1 MLWKQVEHFIKTI
14 SNAAYCLKYQMI
26 ILMGTIDKMFFFFS
40 LKIIFMCKKVF
51 GKVKVFCLHLL
62 LSSTD
67 TCVSGIHKGQKKT
80 QNCLEL
86 EL

>member
-1 MLWKQVEHFIKTI
+1 
-14 SNAAYCLKYQMI
+14 
-26 ILMGTIDKMFFFFS
+26 MFFFFS

-80 QNCLEL
+80 QNSLEL